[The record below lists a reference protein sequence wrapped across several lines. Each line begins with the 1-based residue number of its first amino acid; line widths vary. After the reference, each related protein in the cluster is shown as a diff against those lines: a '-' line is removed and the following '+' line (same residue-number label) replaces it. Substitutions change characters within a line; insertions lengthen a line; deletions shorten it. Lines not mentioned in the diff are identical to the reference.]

1 MAKKVR
7 CKCGYEWT
15 TNSILIYVTCP
26 SCQKKV
32 KISKED
38 KELSKKEVETLKNDL
53 ATRRSPRFVT
63 IGGKNGN
70 RN

>member
-32 KISKED
+32 KISKEV
-38 KELSKKEVETLKNDL
+38 KH
-53 ATRRSPRFVT
+53 
-63 IGGKNGN
+63 GNGN
-70 RN
+70 